1 MTTHTLQTAPA
12 RATRSHQQVPLQL
25 KLAAAWTSFMC
36 LYIYV
41 DVLGLYKPGAVEGIL
56 KGKVFT
62 FDITQTF
69 MVSALAASAVPIM
82 MILLST
88 TLPPRANRTTNLVVA
103 SLLIPWMA
111 FNLTGGE
118 WLYYYGLGF
127 ALELIILAFILRSA
141 WTWPRTPAVSSLNE

>member
-62 FDITQTF
+62 FDISQTF

-127 ALELIILAFILRSA
+127 ALELVILVFILRSA
-141 WTWPRTPAVSSLNE
+141 WTWPHTPAISSLNE